1 LDGILDK
8 FMMFLGKKPI
18 VTSSICA
25 DHSLL
30 SISTWNIPQRMTL
43 KYVISKLDIFPLIC
57 ATDKVWVTE
66 LTWFHK
72 NIRSVRNSNG
82 QELNLILKINSQC
95 DVKHILTSP
104 IKTITSVLKIL
115 TYIITSIT
123 ARPVGFAEIVVIMSV
138 STFKT
143 DVILYISNCI

>member
-1 LDGILDK
+1 MEHATKDDI
-8 FMMFLGKKPI
+8 
-18 VTSSICA
+18 
-25 DHSLL
+25 
-30 SISTWNIPQRMTL
+30 L

-95 DVKHILTSP
+95 DVKHISTSL
-104 IKTITSVLKIL
+104 IKTITPVLKIL
-115 TYIITSIT
+115 TYIITSI
-123 ARPVGFAEIVVIMSV
+123 AAHPVGFAEIVVLMSV

-143 DVILYISNCI
+143 AVILYISNRDYIGNHLSLFIPRQTLKL